1 MKVALH
7 KKYWTLSNPNMWTR
21 EDYPNVAGK
30 DSFGEFLDVMGFKR
44 IPGYLVGDGIDFV
57 GIHKNEKTDKFLFNF
72 VIDDLEEIVFAND
85 VPSMLYLL
93 DLATS
98 TTSAYFST
106 KKSMMEL
113 L

>member
-7 KKYWTLSNPNMWTR
+7 KKYWTLSNPNVWTR
-21 EDYPNVAGK
+21 EDYPNK
-30 DSFGEFLDVMGFKR
+30 EEFGELLDSLGYRK

-57 GIHKNEKTDKFLFNF
+57 GIHKNEKVDKFLFNF

-85 VPSMLYLL
+85 VPSMLQLL
-93 DLATS
+93 DQATS
-98 TTSAYFST
+98 ITSAYFTT

-113 L
+113 I